1 MGVAAITLH
10 SAFIHLELPQPLRK
24 VTTAMTQARERVV
37 LITGFEPYGGRGR
50 NPAAEIAKAL
60 EGQTIEGHRVV
71 GRTLPV
77 SYRGLEDRLAAL
89 IEEQNPVVAISLGLW
104 PGEPTIRLERFGVNL
119 ADFEIADND
128 GATLVDEAIEANGP
142 TGRFATLPLRAI
154 EQALLAG
161 GIPVRLSSTAGT
173 FLCNATLYCLMRL
186 IERPSRAAVGGF
198 IHVPYMP
205 EQVALLLA
213 ETKRERR
220 LELHQRSDLASMEL
234 SVQVRAV
241 SIAIATTLAETG
253 RA

>member
-1 MGVAAITLH
+1 MA
-10 SAFIHLELPQPLRK
+10 
-24 VTTAMTQARERVV
+24 AMTQGRERVV

-60 EGQTIEGHRVV
+60 EGQRIEGHLVV

-77 SYRGLEDRLAAL
+77 SYHGLADRLAAL

-104 PGEPTIRLERFGVNL
+104 PGEPMIRLERFGLNL
-119 ADFEIADND
+119 ADFEIADNE
-128 GATLVDEAIEANGP
+128 GAILVDEVIEANGAA
-142 TGRFATLPLRAI
+142 GLFATLPLRAI

-161 GIPVRLSSTAGT
+161 GIPVKLSSTAGT
-173 FLCNATLYCLMRL
+173 FLCNATLYSLMRL
-186 IERPSRAAVGGF
+186 IERRSPSAVGGF

-205 EQVALLLA
+205 EQVALVLA
-213 ETKRERR
+213 KSKRERR

-241 SIAIATTLAETG
+241 SIAIATTLAEIG

>member
-1 MGVAAITLH
+1 M
-10 SAFIHLELPQPLRK
+10 P
-24 VTTAMTQARERVV
+24 QARERVV

-77 SYRGLEDRLAAL
+77 SYRGLADRLAVL

-104 PGEPTIRLERFGVNL
+104 PGEPTIRLERFGLNL
-119 ADFEIADND
+119 LDFEIADND
-128 GATLVDEAIEANGP
+128 GATLVDEAIDANGA
-142 TGRFATLPLRAI
+142 TGLFATLPLRPI

-173 FLCNATLYCLMRL
+173 FLCNATLYSLMRI
-186 IERPSRAAVGGF
+186 IERSTTTAVGGF

-205 EQVALLLA
+205 EQVALMLA
-213 ETKRERR
+213 EPKRERP

-241 SIAIATTLAETG
+241 SIAVATTLAEIG

>member
-1 MGVAAITLH
+1 
-10 SAFIHLELPQPLRK
+10 
-24 VTTAMTQARERVV
+24 MTQGHDRMV

-60 EGQTIEGHRVV
+60 EGQRIEGHPVV

-77 SYRGLEDRLAAL
+77 SYHGLADRLAAL

-104 PGEPTIRLERFGVNL
+104 PGEATIRLERCGLNL
-119 ADFEIADND
+119 ADFEIADNE
-128 GATLVDEAIEANGP
+128 GATLVDEVIEANGAA
-142 TGRFATLPLRAI
+142 GLFATLPLRAI

-173 FLCNATLYCLMRL
+173 FLCNATLYSLMRI
-186 IERPSRAAVGGF
+186 IERRSPPAVGGF

-205 EQVALLLA
+205 EQVALMLA
-213 ETKRERR
+213 ESKRERR

-241 SIAIATTLAETG
+241 SIAIATTLVEIG

>member
-1 MGVAAITLH
+1 
-10 SAFIHLELPQPLRK
+10 
-24 VTTAMTQARERVV
+24 MTQTRERVV

-77 SYRGLEDRLAAL
+77 SYRGLANRLAGL

-104 PGEPTIRLERFGVNL
+104 PGEPTIRLERFGLNL

-128 GATLVDEAIEANGP
+128 GATLVDEAIEANGAS
-142 TGRFATLPLRAI
+142 GLFATLPLRAI

-161 GIPVRLSSTAGT
+161 GIPVKLSSTAGT
-173 FLCNATLYCLMRL
+173 FLCNATLYSLMRL
-186 IERPSRAAVGGF
+186 IERSSPAAVGGF

-205 EQVALLLA
+205 EQVALMLA
-213 ETKRERR
+213 ENKHERR

-241 SIAIATTLAETG
+241 SIAIATTLAEIG

>member
-1 MGVAAITLH
+1 
-10 SAFIHLELPQPLRK
+10 
-24 VTTAMTQARERVV
+24 MTQARERVV

-60 EGQTIEGHRVV
+60 EGLTIEGHRVV

-77 SYRGLEDRLAAL
+77 SYRGLADRLAAL
-89 IEEQNPVVAISLGLW
+89 IEEQNPLVAISLGLW
-104 PGEPTIRLERFGVNL
+104 PGEPTIRLERFGLNL

-128 GATLVDEAIEANGP
+128 GATLVDEAIEVNGA
-142 TGRFATLPLRAI
+142 TGLFATLPLRAI
-154 EQALLAG
+154 EEALLAG
-161 GIPVRLSSTAGT
+161 GIPARLSSTAGT
-173 FLCNATLYCLMRL
+173 FLCNATLYSLMRI
-186 IERPSRAAVGGF
+186 IERPSSTAVGGF

-205 EQVALLLA
+205 EQVALMLA
-213 ETKRERR
+213 DTKREQR

-241 SIAIATTLAETG
+241 SIAIATTLAEIG

>member
-1 MGVAAITLH
+1 
-10 SAFIHLELPQPLRK
+10 
-24 VTTAMTQARERVV
+24 MTQARERVV
-37 LITGFEPYGGRGR
+37 LITGFEPYGGRGL

-60 EGQTIEGHRVV
+60 KGQTIAGHRVV

-77 SYRGLEDRLAAL
+77 SYRGLADRLAAL
-89 IEEQNPVVAISLGLW
+89 IEEQNPVVAIGLGLW
-104 PGEPTIRLERFGVNL
+104 PGEPTIRLERFGLNL
-119 ADFEIADND
+119 ADFEITDND
-128 GATLVDEAIEANGP
+128 GTTLVDEAIEANGA

-173 FLCNATLYCLMRL
+173 FLCNATLYSLMRI
-186 IERPSRAAVGGF
+186 IERPSPAAVGGF

-205 EQVALLLA
+205 EQVALMLA
-213 ETKRERR
+213 AAKREGR

-234 SVQVRAV
+234 SMQVRAV
-241 SIAIATTLAETG
+241 SIAIATTLAEIG